1 MGRNSVRVRP
11 RDRVWDSL
19 RGKVRVGVRAS
30 VRGRGVLGLNIY
42 YSTCRL
48 KVCSGG
54 IFGKFTRDT
63 SSTK

>member
-1 MGRNSVRVRP
+1 MGRNSVRV

-42 YSTCRL
+42 LPIESLLWRNFWE
-48 KVCSGG
+48 
-54 IFGKFTRDT
+54 I
-63 SSTK
+63 